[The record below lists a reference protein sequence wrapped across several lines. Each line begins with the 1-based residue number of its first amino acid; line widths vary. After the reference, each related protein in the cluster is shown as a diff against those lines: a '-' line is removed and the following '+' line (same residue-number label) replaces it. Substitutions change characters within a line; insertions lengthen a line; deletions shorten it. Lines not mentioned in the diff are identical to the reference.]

1 MAADYTRRGA
11 TGAARVYRTHLTV
24 PATGRQDP
32 GP

>member
-1 MAADYTRRGA
+1 MAANYTLRGA

-24 PATGRQDP
+24 AATGSQGP